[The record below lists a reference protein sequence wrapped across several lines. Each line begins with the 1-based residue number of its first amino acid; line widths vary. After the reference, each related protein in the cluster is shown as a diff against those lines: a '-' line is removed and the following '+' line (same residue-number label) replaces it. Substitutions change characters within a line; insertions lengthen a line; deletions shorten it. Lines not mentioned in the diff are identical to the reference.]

1 MGSQGRVLVTV
12 ILLLIQGFDTKKA
25 KIKLFHEGS
34 ERLVQ
39 ITPNLNINS
48 NGIHGRNE
56 ATTIF
61 YIENAEKQNKSIFGY
76 HPKVRLRGG
85 HKAKF
90 LVCFNEKGSLIM
102 RKARNIRNRR
112 KCTFQEIKNE
122 GFVMYRSMYNHRW
135 YIGFDKFGKSLSFP
149 YNNFCHNDPN
159 FFKFVKKFIEVNKKS
174 TDVTKVLCNRWT
186 MLPKQF
192 LHPLF

>member
-1 MGSQGRVLVTV
+1 MGSQGRGLVTV

-85 HKAKF
+85 AQGKIF
-90 LVCFNEKGSLIM
+90 SV
-102 RKARNIRNRR
+102 
-112 KCTFQEIKNE
+112 FQ
-122 GFVMYRSMYNHRW
+122 
-135 YIGFDKFGKSLSFP
+135 
-149 YNNFCHNDPN
+149 
-159 FFKFVKKFIEVNKKS
+159 
-174 TDVTKVLCNRWT
+174 
-186 MLPKQF
+186 
-192 LHPLF
+192 